1 MERRPSEVRENQDPC
16 QVWRNEI
23 ERLHQGI
30 SDFQEL
36 LALNE
41 APVGMEDEIREQ
53 IEKLQR
59 DLRHAQSQLGKC
71 EDETRRD

>member
-1 MERRPSEVRENQDPC
+1 
-16 QVWRNEI
+16 
-23 ERLHQGI
+23 
-30 SDFQEL
+30 
-36 LALNE
+36 
-41 APVGMEDEIREQ
+41 MEDEIREQ